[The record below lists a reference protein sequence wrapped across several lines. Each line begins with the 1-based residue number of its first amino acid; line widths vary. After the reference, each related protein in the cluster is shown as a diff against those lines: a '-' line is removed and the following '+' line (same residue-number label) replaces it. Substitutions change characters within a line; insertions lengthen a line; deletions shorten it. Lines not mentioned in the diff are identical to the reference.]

1 MTRKSEVAVALNL
14 ALLFIIAWIFSGYL
28 RYALTAP
35 PSFDG
40 AVNLETAL
48 SFMKGH
54 GYGIFYDIFYP
65 FPAQTDGPLILPASI
80 LMRLGGVNPFTTQGV
95 NLAYLFGTA
104 WAAFLLFRSLTS
116 SVTVA
121 LAGVVVLLRTP
132 GLFPYSMGGYGEIPT
147 LFWMLCSL
155 NILAPTLDAG
165 PPSAA
170 RLGLGG
176 GTLALCYLTKTVG
189 VMLVVPTLIAFAS
202 AFFLRHG
209 RKSERITWLFIGLAL
224 PVLSWEAFR
233 LIEIGSWRGYRD
245 WWRLQFGQTLLQSGT
260 AETLYGHR
268 GPIAKGIEHLNMLG
282 REVGTPPIWLAI
294 FLLAPWLA
302 VPAVIAR
309 LWRGGDLK
317 ATFYLAACWTV
328 ALLYFVWWLFIETTD
343 QVWLRRIIT
352 GLMLQQ
358 VIAVI
363 ALIALAQALSRSGA
377 YSLPRRLVL
386 AGSAI
391 VLATSEAFFLLSG
404 GTFFYP
410 PTASADDLDQIP
422 LAKTIRELPADAT
435 LFGFGWWK
443 APVLALFSERPVAN
457 LYAWD
462 TEKINALPHKYLV
475 VDFYAKGLAAQ
486 ELGDVLSNL
495 DLRVVLTSSG
505 GAVYEIDKAL
515 PFEPFGAQ
523 EQDPANLRP
532 GYIAADGA
540 YAGTR
545 GFYRP
550 EGGVAWIKPDAALRL
565 RRQNQTDV
573 SLSIYVPPQLA
584 TEAPDTPLQLHLQS
598 AGCLDHTAPLVPGEH
613 RILLPLTCPPSGD
626 PVAMELTLHVN
637 AAMPRPQQIDGDQRR
652 LALLV
657 KDISL
662 NGP

>member
-1 MTRKSEVAVALNL
+1 MNLN
-14 ALLFIIAWIFSGYL
+14 
-28 RYALTAP
+28 
-35 PSFDG
+35 
-40 AVNLETAL
+40 TAL
-48 SFMKGH
+48 SFMKGQ
-54 GYGIFYDIFYP
+54 GYGFFYDIFYP

-80 LMRLGGVNPFTTQGV
+80 LMRLGGVNPLTAQGV

-104 WAAFLLFRSLTS
+104 LAAFLLFRSLTGS
-116 SVTVA
+116 TTVA
-121 LAGVVVLLRTP
+121 LAGAVVLLRTP

-165 PPSAA
+165 PPSGA
-170 RLGLGG
+170 RLALGG
-176 GTLALCYLTKTVG
+176 GALALCYLTKTVG
-189 VMLVVPTLIAFAS
+189 VMLVVPTLIVFAS

-282 REVGTPPIWLAI
+282 RQVGTPPIWLAI

-317 ATFYLAACWTV
+317 ATFYLAACWCV
-328 ALLYFVWWLFIETTD
+328 ALLYFVWWLFIEATD
-343 QVWLRRIIT
+343 QAWLRRIVT

-363 ALIALAQALSRSGA
+363 VLVALAQALRRSGA

-386 AGSAI
+386 ACSAI
-391 VLATSEAFFLLSG
+391 VLAISQAFFLLSG
-404 GTFFYP
+404 GTFFHP
-410 PTASADDLDQIP
+410 PTASADDLDQIS

-443 APVLALFSERPVAN
+443 APVLALFSGRAITN

-462 TEKINALPHKYLV
+462 PEKINQLPHKYLV

-486 ELGDVLSNL
+486 ELEDVLSTI
-495 DLRVVLTSSG
+495 DSRVVSTAPG

-532 GYIAADGA
+532 GYVVADGA
-540 YAGTR
+540 HAATR

-550 EGGVAWIKPDAALRL
+550 EGSVAWIKPDAALRL

-584 TEAPDTPLQLHLQS
+584 TEARDTPLQLHLQG

-613 RILLPLTCPPSGD
+613 LIVLPLTCPPSED
-626 PVAMELTLHVN
+626 PASMELTLHVN
-637 AAMPRPQQIDGDQRR
+637 GAMPRPRQIDGDQRR

-662 NGP
+662 KGP